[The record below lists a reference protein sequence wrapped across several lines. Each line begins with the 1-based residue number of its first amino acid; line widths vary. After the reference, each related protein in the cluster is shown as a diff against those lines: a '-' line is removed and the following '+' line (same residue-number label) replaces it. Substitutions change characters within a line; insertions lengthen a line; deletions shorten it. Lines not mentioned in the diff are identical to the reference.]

1 MSERK
6 NIIEVKKKSIK
17 EDERS
22 DDSSKELAKNEFGFG
37 ISPHRLEV
45 IMGLYK
51 ERGNDCKDLLYFQNQ
66 SGIMSLLNKLLTTET
81 NGIKTTKGREEYF
94 GSQ

>member
-6 NIIEVKKKSIK
+6 NIIEVKKKSPK

-22 DDSSKELAKNEFGFG
+22 DDSENDLAKNEFGFA

-45 IMGLYK
+45 IMAYYK
-51 ERGNDCKDLLYFQNQ
+51 ERGVDCKDLLYFQNQ
-66 SGIMSLLNKLLTTET
+66 GGITPLLNKLLTSET
-81 NGIKTTKGREEYF
+81 NGIKTTNGR
-94 GSQ
+94 